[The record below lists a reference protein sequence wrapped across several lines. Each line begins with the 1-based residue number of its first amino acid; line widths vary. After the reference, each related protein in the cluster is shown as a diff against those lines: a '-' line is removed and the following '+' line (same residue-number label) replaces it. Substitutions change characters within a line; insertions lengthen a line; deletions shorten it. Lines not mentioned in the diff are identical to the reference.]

1 MALRI
6 RARELSQKFSGEEG
20 SISLLIIGLFIV
32 TIFSIMVMS
41 DIGSI
46 AIAQRSLVQAS
57 ESASQRGT
65 HELDLDNYYKGKG
78 TIFTPL
84 IRSRYSA
91 PNARRIPINCSNGY
105 SEVVKE
111 LRDWS
116 ASSSAQKRI
125 ELGEIT
131 LESFECDGY
140 AIAIS
145 TRVIAKLPFAIPL
158 TSMNQIQL
166 HAGVATENQRSEG
179 FYLFG
184 HRLY

>member
-1 MALRI
+1 MALRV
-6 RARELSQKFSGEEG
+6 RPREFFQKCSDEEG

-32 TIFSIMVMS
+32 TLFSIMVMT

-46 AIAQRSLVQAS
+46 AIAQRSLIQAS

-65 HELDLDNYYKGKG
+65 HELDLENYYKGKG

-84 IRSRYSA
+84 IRGRYSA
-91 PNARRIPINCSNGY
+91 PNVRRIPINCSSGY
-105 SEVVKE
+105 SEVIKE

-116 ASSSAQKRI
+116 ASSSIQKRI

-140 AIAIS
+140 AISIN

-158 TSMNQIQL
+158 TTLNQIEL

>member
-91 PNARRIPINCSNGY
+91 TNARRIPINCSSGY

-158 TSMNQIQL
+158 TSLNQIEL
-166 HAGVATENQRSEG
+166 HASVATENQRSEG

>member
-91 PNARRIPINCSNGY
+91 PNARRIPINCSSGY

-140 AIAIS
+140 VIS
-145 TRVIAKLPFAIPL
+145 INTRVIAKLPFAIPL
-158 TSMNQIQL
+158 TSLNQIEL
-166 HAGVATENQRSEG
+166 HASVATENQRSEG

>member
-1 MALRI
+1 MALKKY
-6 RARELSQKFSGEEG
+6 QKQFLQICGDDEG

-32 TIFSIMVMS
+32 TLFSIMAMT
-41 DIGSI
+41 DIASI
-46 AIAQRSLVQAS
+46 AIAQRSLVQAT
-57 ESASQRGT
+57 EAASQRGT

-84 IRSRYSA
+84 IRSGHSV
-91 PNARRIPINCSNGY
+91 PNLHKIPINCSTGY
-105 SEVVKE
+105 SEVIKE

-116 ASSSAQKRI
+116 VSSNSQKRI

-131 LESFECDGY
+131 LESYECDGY
-140 AIAIS
+140 AISIG
-145 TRVIAKLPFAIPL
+145 TRVIAKLPFVIPL
-158 TSMNQIQL
+158 SRLAQIEL

>member
-84 IRSRYSA
+84 IRSRYSTT
-91 PNARRIPINCSNGY
+91 NARRIPINCSSGY

-140 AIAIS
+140 GIAIS

>member
-91 PNARRIPINCSNGY
+91 PNARRIPINCSSGY

-158 TSMNQIQL
+158 TSLNQIEL
-166 HAGVATENQRSEG
+166 HASVATENQRSEG

>member
-1 MALRI
+1 MALRKLVQ
-6 RARELSQKFSGEEG
+6 RLLRRCSDEEG

-32 TIFSIMVMS
+32 TLFSIMAMT
-41 DIGSI
+41 DIASI
-46 AIAQRSLVQAS
+46 AIAQRSLVQAT
-57 ESASQRGT
+57 EAASQRGT

-91 PNARRIPINCSNGY
+91 PNVRKIPINCSTGY

-111 LRDWS
+111 LHDWS
-116 ASSSAQKRI
+116 VSSSAQKRI

-131 LESFECDGY
+131 LESYECNGY
-140 AIAIS
+140 AISIS
-145 TRVIAKLPFAIPL
+145 TRVNAKLPFVIPL
-158 TSMNQIQL
+158 SRLAQIEL
-166 HAGVATENQRSEG
+166 HAGVGTENQRSEG

>member
-91 PNARRIPINCSNGY
+91 PNARRIPINCSSGY

-158 TSMNQIQL
+158 TSLKKIEL

>member
-1 MALRI
+1 MALRL

-84 IRSRYSA
+84 IRNRYSA

-140 AIAIS
+140 GIAIS

-158 TSMNQIQL
+158 TSLNQIEL
-166 HAGVATENQRSEG
+166 HASVATENQRSEG

>member
-6 RARELSQKFSGEEG
+6 RVRELSQKFSGEEG

-91 PNARRIPINCSNGY
+91 TNARRIPINCSSGY

-158 TSMNQIQL
+158 TSLNQIEL

>member
-57 ESASQRGT
+57 E
-65 HELDLDNYYKGKG
+65 G

-91 PNARRIPINCSNGY
+91 PNARRIPINCSSGY

-158 TSMNQIQL
+158 TSMNQIEL

>member
-91 PNARRIPINCSNGY
+91 PNARRIPINCSSGY
-105 SEVVKE
+105 FEVVKE

-158 TSMNQIQL
+158 TSLNQIEL

>member
-91 PNARRIPINCSNGY
+91 PNARRIPINCSSGY

-158 TSMNQIQL
+158 TSSNQIEL
-166 HAGVATENQRSEG
+166 HASVATENQRSEG

>member
-1 MALRI
+1 
-6 RARELSQKFSGEEG
+6 
-20 SISLLIIGLFIV
+20 
-32 TIFSIMVMS
+32 MVMT

-46 AIAQRSLVQAS
+46 AIAQRSLIQAS

-65 HELDLDNYYKGKG
+65 HELDLENYYKGKG

-84 IRSRYSA
+84 IRGRYSA
-91 PNARRIPINCSNGY
+91 PNVRRIPINCSSGY
-105 SEVVKE
+105 SEVIKE

-116 ASSSAQKRI
+116 ASSSIQKRI

-140 AIAIS
+140 AISIN

-158 TSMNQIQL
+158 TSLNQIEL

>member
-1 MALRI
+1 MALKKLGKRLV
-6 RARELSQKFSGEEG
+6 RKCSDEEG

-32 TIFSIMVMS
+32 TLFSIMAMT
-41 DIGSI
+41 DIASI
-46 AIAQRSLVQAS
+46 AIAQRSLVQAT

-91 PNARRIPINCSNGY
+91 PNARRIPINCSTGY
-105 SEVVKE
+105 SEVIKE
-111 LRDWS
+111 LHDWS
-116 ASSSAQKRI
+116 VSSSAQKRI

-131 LESFECDGY
+131 LESFECDGF
-140 AIAIS
+140 AIS
-145 TRVIAKLPFAIPL
+145 IGTRVIAKLPFVIPL
-158 TSMNQIQL
+158 SRLEQIEL

>member
-78 TIFTPL
+78 IIFTPL

-91 PNARRIPINCSNGY
+91 PNARRIPINCSSGY

-140 AIAIS
+140 VIS
-145 TRVIAKLPFAIPL
+145 INTRVIAKLPFAIPL
-158 TSMNQIQL
+158 TSLKQIEL

>member
-91 PNARRIPINCSNGY
+91 PNARRIPINCSSGY

-131 LESFECDGY
+131 LESFEWDGY
-140 AIAIS
+140 AICIS
-145 TRVIAKLPFAIPL
+145 TRGIAKLPFAITL
-158 TSMNQIQL
+158 TSLNQIEL

>member
-84 IRSRYSA
+84 IRNRYSA

-140 AIAIS
+140 GIAIS

-158 TSMNQIQL
+158 TSLNQIEL
-166 HAGVATENQRSEG
+166 HASVATENQRSEG

>member
-6 RARELSQKFSGEEG
+6 RARELFQKCSDEEG

-32 TIFSIMVMS
+32 TLFSIMVMS
-41 DIGSI
+41 NIGSI
-46 AIAQRSLVQAS
+46 AIAQRSLVQAT

-65 HELDLDNYYKGKG
+65 HELDLGNYYKGKG

-84 IRSRYSA
+84 IRRRYLA
-91 PNARRIPINCSNGY
+91 PNARRIPINCSSGY

-125 ELGEIT
+125 ELGKIT
-131 LESFECDGY
+131 LKSFECDGY
-140 AIAIS
+140 AIAIN

-158 TSMNQIQL
+158 TSLNQIEL

>member
-1 MALRI
+1 MALKKLGKRLV
-6 RARELSQKFSGEEG
+6 RKCSDEEG

-32 TIFSIMVMS
+32 TLFSIMAMT
-41 DIGSI
+41 DIASI
-46 AIAQRSLVQAS
+46 AIAQRSLVQAT

-91 PNARRIPINCSNGY
+91 PNARRIPINCSTGY
-105 SEVVKE
+105 SEVIKE
-111 LRDWS
+111 LHDWS
-116 ASSSAQKRI
+116 VSSSAQKRI

-131 LESFECDGY
+131 LESFECDGF
-140 AIAIS
+140 AIS
-145 TRVIAKLPFAIPL
+145 IGTRVIAKLPFVITL
-158 TSMNQIQL
+158 SRLEQIEL

>member
-6 RARELSQKFSGEEG
+6 PARELSQKFSAEEG

-91 PNARRIPINCSNGY
+91 PNARRIPINCSSGY

-140 AIAIS
+140 AISIS

-158 TSMNQIQL
+158 TSLNQIEL